1 MRLRTLTM
9 MHDAAKVLEDKF
21 GCGQMRPV
29 SAEQMVKR
37 LVDMPES
44 ERQKV
49 LHSMDTLVRGL
60 DSLEESVEVKLIRTE
75 DEG

>member
-1 MRLRTLTM
+1 MRLKTLTM

-49 LHSMDTLVRGL
+49 LHSMDALVRGL
-60 DSLEESVEVKLIRTE
+60 GDLEESCDVTLTRGEAE
-75 DEG
+75 